1 MANLLNIAWESGGK
15 LSLNVSSVFR
25 VDAKDADEVYL
36 YYNVASESGPK
47 VHTATLKFSA
57 DISSAE
63 IVSLQAAIKKVQQ
76 IPNGIVE
83 YVSPV
88 DSSLKLDAGTPYAIT
103 SEAVPT

>member
-1 MANLLNIAWESGGK
+1 MANLLNIAWEKGGK

-25 VDAKDADEVYL
+25 VDAKDSITNPAEVYL

-47 VHTATLKFSA
+47 VHTATLKFSD

-63 IVSLQAAIKKVQQ
+63 IVSLQAAVKKVQQ

-83 YVSPV
+83 YV
-88 DSSLKLDAGTPYAIT
+88 DS
-103 SEAVPT
+103 

>member
-25 VDAKDADEVYL
+25 VDAKASDEVYL

-63 IVSLQAAIKKVQQ
+63 IVSLQAAVKKVQQ

-88 DSSLKLDAGTPYAIT
+88 NSSLTLDAATPLAIT
-103 SEAVPT
+103 SEDAPK

>member
-15 LSLNVSSVFR
+15 LSLNVTSVFR

-47 VHTATLKFSA
+47 VHTATLKFSD

-63 IVSLQAAIKKVQQ
+63 IVSLQAAVKKVQQ

-88 DSSLKLDAGTPYAIT
+88 NSSLKLDASTPYAIT
-103 SEAVPT
+103 SESAPV